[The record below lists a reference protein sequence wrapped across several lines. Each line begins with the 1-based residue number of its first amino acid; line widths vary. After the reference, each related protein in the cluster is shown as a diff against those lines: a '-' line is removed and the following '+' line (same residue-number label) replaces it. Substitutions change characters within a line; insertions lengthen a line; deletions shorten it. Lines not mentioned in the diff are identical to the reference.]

1 MTLRL
6 PFHAFIAHSITF
18 GLILLLSACSSTP
31 PVTPP
36 LFSDET
42 RVFNQADTEKSP
54 KLDKILKRFNH
65 ANAEQQVDLL
75 PAILTAASREQQ
87 WSIAN
92 KAVELI
98 SIDQLRVDQMADYSL
113 AASKLW
119 LYQSDFKRIDDWLSH
134 PALMRA
140 TPRMTIDDQLGL
152 ASLQA
157 EILFVRGQYFLSFK
171 HRVAIKPRQLTE
183 QQQAAN
189 RQAIWDC
196 LVALSSREIEQ
207 QLNKNHSPDIIA
219 WLSLAHIHHQTD
231 LGPAEQR
238 RLLTAWRR
246 HWPNHIAAIKPPFE
260 LPAMT
265 GPLSQPVKKIALIL
279 PLSGPLSEAGIAVQ
293 DGIMAGY
300 FNAKEHHWQPPEI
313 ISYDSQQKSIKN
325 IYQHI
330 EQEAIDL
337 IIGPLQK
344 NKLEQLASLNPK
356 MSVIALNYLTETTI
370 SNPSIIQFGLAAEDE
385 AFQLASNARRHGHKN
400 AIIIQSNA
408 DWSRRASLAFRQRWA
423 ALGGEI
429 LNHMALS
436 DPKNYSSEIAES
448 LLLPQ
453 SQARH
458 KQLERLLAVPIEFT
472 PRRRNDVDVII
483 LFANSQQAKSIKP
496 LLAYHYASKLP
507 VYSSSHVH
515 DGIKGNSN
523 RDLNGVIF
531 NEIPWVLADNS
542 IKKNIQPQYKDN
554 KQLGRLF
561 AMGLDAFYIYP
572 HLKNMQQA
580 AKQVFFGKTGRLS
593 INTNRINRELQLVQ
607 FNRGKIKPAPSPRL

>member
-42 RVFNQADTEKSP
+42 RVFNQADTEKLP
-54 KLDKILKRFNH
+54 RLDKILKQFNH

-75 PAILTAASREQQ
+75 PAILTAASREQR

-92 KAVELI
+92 KAIELI
-98 SIDQLRVDQMADYSL
+98 SIDQLRVDQMADFSL

-119 LYQSDFKRIDDWLSH
+119 LYQGDFKRIDDWLNH
-134 PALMRA
+134 PALIRA
-140 TPRMTIDDQLGL
+140 IPRMSIDDQLGL

-171 HRVAIKPRQLTE
+171 HRVAIKPEQLSE
-183 QQQAAN
+183 SQQTTN
-189 RQAIWDC
+189 HQAIWDC
-196 LVALSSREIEQ
+196 LLALSLGELEQ
-207 QLNKNHSPDIIA
+207 QLNKNHSPELIA
-219 WLSLAHIHHQTD
+219 WLSLARIHHQTD
-231 LGPAEQR
+231 LGPAEQGR
-238 RLLTAWRR
+238 RLTAWQRN
-246 HWPNHIAAIKPPFE
+246 WPNHIAAIKPPFE

-265 GPLSQPVKKIALIL
+265 DILSQPVKKIALIL
-279 PLSGPLSEAGIAVQ
+279 PLSGPLSKAGIAVQ

-300 FNAKEHHWQPPEI
+300 FNAKEHGWQPPQI
-313 ISYDSQQKSIKN
+313 ISYDSHQKSIKS

-330 EQEAIDL
+330 EREAIDL
-337 IIGPLQK
+337 VIGPLQK

-356 MSVIALNYLTETTI
+356 VSVIALNYLTETTI
-370 SNPSIIQFGLAAEDE
+370 TNPSIIQFGLAAEDE
-385 AFQLASNARRHGHKN
+385 ARQLANNARRNGHKN

-408 DWSRRASLAFRQRWA
+408 DWSRRAGLAFRQQWA
-423 ALGGEI
+423 TLGGQT
-429 LNHMALS
+429 LNQTALS

-453 SQARH
+453 SQARYQ
-458 KQLERLLAVPIEFT
+458 QLERLLATSIEFT

-507 VYSSSHVH
+507 VYSSSHIH
-515 DGIKGNSN
+515 DGVEGNSN
-523 RDLNGVIF
+523 RDLNGIIF
-531 NEIPWVLADNS
+531 NEIPWVLTDNA
-542 IKKNIQPQYKDN
+542 IKKKAHSQYKDN

-561 AMGLDAFYIYP
+561 AMGLDAFYVYP
-572 HLKNMQQA
+572 HLGPMQQGSQ
-580 AKQVFFGKTGRLS
+580 QVFFGKTGQLS
-593 INTNRINRELQLVQ
+593 INTNRINRKLQLVQ
-607 FNRGKIKPAPSPRL
+607 FNRGKIKPASLP